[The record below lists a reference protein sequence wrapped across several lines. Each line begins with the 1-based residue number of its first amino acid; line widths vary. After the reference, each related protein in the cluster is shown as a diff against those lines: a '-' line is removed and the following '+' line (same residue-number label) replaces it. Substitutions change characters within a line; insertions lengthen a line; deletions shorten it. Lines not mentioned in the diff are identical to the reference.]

1 MSRSDPARP
10 VSTRVNPS
18 HRLRVR
24 VQGGRVQAVWD
35 DRLLPVLQRGLDN
48 VFHVERASH
57 VEPTPQGTWTAEMV
71 AGPVLGPFSTRSE
84 ALDAERAWLRKERG
98 L

>member
-1 MSRSDPARP
+1 MSRSSDSCQPARRP
-10 VSTRVNPS
+10 CQPA
-18 HRLRVR
+18 LRVR
-24 VQGGRVQAVWD
+24 VQGGRIEAVYD
-35 DRLLPVLQRGLDN
+35 DRLRGLFQRVSK

-57 VEPTPQGTWTAEMV
+57 VEPTVEGAWTAEMV

-84 ALDAERAWLRKERG
+84 ALAAERAWLREERG